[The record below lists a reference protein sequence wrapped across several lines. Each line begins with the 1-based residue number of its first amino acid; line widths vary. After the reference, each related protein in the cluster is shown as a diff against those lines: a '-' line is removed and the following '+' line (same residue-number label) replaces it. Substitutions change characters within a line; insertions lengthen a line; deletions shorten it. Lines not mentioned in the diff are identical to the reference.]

1 MFLKRVKND
10 KPQDD
15 FKGGRKVEE
24 NKTLTIADIADAL
37 GVSKTTVSRAI
48 SGKGRI
54 GNDTRERVL
63 SYIEAHNYT
72 PNVIAKSLAQNKTYN
87 LAVVMPGD
95 YELIDLPFFQNCI
108 MGIQEIASS
117 FDYDMLL
124 TVCNNADVTKLER
137 IVRNRKVDGVILLRS
152 FVDDVQ
158 VKFLQEKQ
166 IPFVVT
172 GSSNYKGVVQVDN
185 DHRAACRELTS
196 ILLMK
201 RMKKIALIGGNEEHV
216 VTQSRLEGFQD
227 AFSDSGLLV
236 DESLIYMNLDNPVLL
251 DGKVDEIIKREVD
264 CIVCMDD
271 AICMEVLYKLRRQG
285 ISVPDQIRIASFY
298 NSSMLETHDPSITSL
313 DFDAKELGM
322 LVCRTLLD
330 MVEGHKVQSK
340 TLLGYEVR
348 LRESTK

>member
-1 MFLKRVKND
+1 MGES
-10 KPQDD
+10 Q
-15 FKGGRKVEE
+15 EE

-54 GNDTRERVL
+54 GSETRERVL
-63 SYIEAHNYT
+63 KYIDAHNYT

-117 FDYDMLL
+117 FDYDILL

-152 FVDDVQ
+152 FMDDVQ
-158 VKFLQEKQ
+158 VEYLQEKN

-216 VTQSRLEGFQD
+216 VTQSRLMGFKD
-227 AFSDSGLLV
+227 AFADSGTAV

-251 DGKVDEIIKREVD
+251 DGKLDDIIKREVD

-271 AICMEVLYKLRRQG
+271 AICMEVLYKLRREG
-285 ISVPDQIRIASFY
+285 ISVPDQIRVASFY

-330 MVEGHKVQSK
+330 MIEGQKVQKK

>member
-1 MFLKRVKND
+1 MGES
-10 KPQDD
+10 Q
-15 FKGGRKVEE
+15 EE
-24 NKTLTIADIADAL
+24 NKTLTVADIADAL

-54 GNDTRERVL
+54 GSETRERVL
-63 SYIEAHNYT
+63 KYIDAHNYT

-152 FVDDVQ
+152 FMDDVQ
-158 VKFLQEKQ
+158 VEYLQEKN

-216 VTQSRLEGFQD
+216 VTQSRLMGFKD
-227 AFSDSGLLV
+227 AFADSGTAV

-251 DGKVDEIIKREVD
+251 DGKLDDIIKREVD

-271 AICMEVLYKLRRQG
+271 AICMEVLYKLRREG
-285 ISVPDQIRIASFY
+285 ISVPDQIRVASFY

-313 DFDAKELGM
+313 DCDAKELGM

-330 MVEGHKVQSK
+330 MIEGQKVQKK

>member
-1 MFLKRVKND
+1 MGES
-10 KPQDD
+10 Q
-15 FKGGRKVEE
+15 EE
-24 NKTLTIADIADAL
+24 NKTLTIADIADTL

-54 GNDTRERVL
+54 GSETRERVL
-63 SYIEAHNYT
+63 KYIDAHNYT

-152 FVDDVQ
+152 FMDDVQ
-158 VKFLQEKQ
+158 VEYLQEKNV
-166 IPFVVT
+166 PFVVT

-216 VTQSRLEGFQD
+216 VTQSRLMGFKD
-227 AFSDSGLLV
+227 AFADSGLAV

-251 DGKVDEIIKREVD
+251 DGKLDDIIKREVD

-271 AICMEVLYKLRRQG
+271 AICMEVLYKLRREG
-285 ISVPDQIRIASFY
+285 ISVPDQIRVASFY

-330 MVEGHKVQSK
+330 MIEGQKVQKK

>member
-1 MFLKRVKND
+1 MGES
-10 KPQDD
+10 Q
-15 FKGGRKVEE
+15 EE
-24 NKTLTIADIADAL
+24 NKTLTIADIADTL

-54 GNDTRERVL
+54 GSETRERVL
-63 SYIEAHNYT
+63 KYIDAHNYT

-117 FDYDMLL
+117 FDYDMLI

-152 FVDDVQ
+152 FMDDVQ
-158 VKFLQEKQ
+158 VEYLQEKN

-216 VTQSRLEGFQD
+216 VTQSRLMGFKD
-227 AFSDSGLLV
+227 AFADSGTAV

-251 DGKVDEIIKREVD
+251 DGKLDDIIKREVD

-271 AICMEVLYKLRRQG
+271 AICMEVLYKLRREG
-285 ISVPDQIRIASFY
+285 ISVPDQIRVASFY

-330 MVEGHKVQSK
+330 MIEGQKVQKK

>member
-1 MFLKRVKND
+1 MGES
-10 KPQDD
+10 Q
-15 FKGGRKVEE
+15 EE

-54 GNDTRERVL
+54 GSETRERVL
-63 SYIEAHNYT
+63 KYIDAHNYT

-137 IVRNRKVDGVILLRS
+137 IVRNRTVDGVILLRS
-152 FVDDVQ
+152 FMDDVQ
-158 VKFLQEKQ
+158 VEYLQEKNV
-166 IPFVVT
+166 PFVIT

-216 VTQSRLEGFQD
+216 VTQSRLMGFKD
-227 AFSDSGLLV
+227 AFADSGTAV

-251 DGKVDEIIKREVD
+251 DGKLDDIIKREVD

-271 AICMEVLYKLRRQG
+271 AICMEVLYKLRREG
-285 ISVPDQIRIASFY
+285 ISVPDQIRVASFY

-330 MVEGHKVQSK
+330 MIEGQKVQKK

>member
-1 MFLKRVKND
+1 MGES
-10 KPQDD
+10 Q
-15 FKGGRKVEE
+15 EE
-24 NKTLTIADIADAL
+24 NKTLTIADIADTL

-54 GNDTRERVL
+54 GSETRERVL
-63 SYIEAHNYT
+63 KYIDAHNYT

-152 FVDDVQ
+152 FMDDVQ
-158 VKFLQEKQ
+158 VEYLQEKN

-216 VTQSRLEGFQD
+216 VTQSRLMGFKD
-227 AFSDSGLLV
+227 AFADSGTAV

-251 DGKVDEIIKREVD
+251 DGKLDDIIKREVD

-271 AICMEVLYKLRRQG
+271 AICMEVLYKLRREG
-285 ISVPDQIRIASFY
+285 ISVPDQIRVASFY

-330 MVEGHKVQSK
+330 MIEGQKVQKK

>member
-1 MFLKRVKND
+1 MRES
-10 KPQDD
+10 Q
-15 FKGGRKVEE
+15 EE
-24 NKTLTIADIADAL
+24 NKTLTIADIADTL

-54 GNDTRERVL
+54 GSETRERVL
-63 SYIEAHNYT
+63 KYIDAHNYT

-152 FVDDVQ
+152 FMDDVQ
-158 VKFLQEKQ
+158 VEYLQEKN

-216 VTQSRLEGFQD
+216 VTQSRLMGFKD
-227 AFSDSGLLV
+227 AFADSGTAV

-251 DGKVDEIIKREVD
+251 DGKLDDIIKREVD

-271 AICMEVLYKLRRQG
+271 AICMEVLYKLRREG
-285 ISVPDQIRIASFY
+285 ISVPDQIRVASFY

-330 MVEGHKVQSK
+330 MIEGQKVQKK

>member
-1 MFLKRVKND
+1 MGES
-10 KPQDD
+10 Q
-15 FKGGRKVEE
+15 EE

-54 GNDTRERVL
+54 GSETRERVL
-63 SYIEAHNYT
+63 KYIDAHNYT

-152 FVDDVQ
+152 FMDDVQ
-158 VKFLQEKQ
+158 VEYLQEKNV
-166 IPFVVT
+166 PFVVT

-216 VTQSRLEGFQD
+216 VTQSRLMGFKD
-227 AFSDSGLLV
+227 AFADSGLAV

-251 DGKVDEIIKREVD
+251 DGKLDDIIKREVD

-271 AICMEVLYKLRRQG
+271 AICMEVLYKLRREG
-285 ISVPDQIRIASFY
+285 ISVPDQIRVASFY

-330 MVEGHKVQSK
+330 MIEGQKVQKK

-348 LRESTK
+348 LCESTK

>member
-1 MFLKRVKND
+1 MGES
-10 KPQDD
+10 Q
-15 FKGGRKVEE
+15 EE

-54 GNDTRERVL
+54 GSETRERVL
-63 SYIEAHNYT
+63 KYIDAHNYT

-152 FVDDVQ
+152 FMDDVQ
-158 VKFLQEKQ
+158 VEYLQEKNV
-166 IPFVVT
+166 PFVIT

-216 VTQSRLEGFQD
+216 VTQSRLMGFKD
-227 AFSDSGLLV
+227 AFADSGTAV

-251 DGKVDEIIKREVD
+251 DGKLDDIIKREVD

-271 AICMEVLYKLRRQG
+271 AICMEVLYKLRREG
-285 ISVPDQIRIASFY
+285 ISVPDQIRVASFY

-330 MVEGHKVQSK
+330 MIEGQKVQKK

-348 LRESTK
+348 LCESTK

>member
-1 MFLKRVKND
+1 MGES
-10 KPQDD
+10 Q
-15 FKGGRKVEE
+15 EE

-54 GNDTRERVL
+54 GSETRERVL
-63 SYIEAHNYT
+63 KYIDAHNYT
-72 PNVIAKSLAQNKTYN
+72 PNVIAKGLAQNKTYN

-152 FVDDVQ
+152 FMDDVQ
-158 VKFLQEKQ
+158 VEYLQEKK

-216 VTQSRLEGFQD
+216 VTQSRLMGFRD
-227 AFSDSGLLV
+227 AFADSGLAV

-251 DGKVDEIIKREVD
+251 DGKLDDIIKREVD

-271 AICMEVLYKLRRQG
+271 AICMEVLYKLRREG
-285 ISVPDQIRIASFY
+285 ISVPDQIRVASFY

-330 MVEGHKVQSK
+330 MIEGQKVQKK

>member
-1 MFLKRVKND
+1 MGES
-10 KPQDD
+10 Q
-15 FKGGRKVEE
+15 EE

-54 GNDTRERVL
+54 GSETRERVL
-63 SYIEAHNYT
+63 KYIDAHNYT

-152 FVDDVQ
+152 FMDDVQ
-158 VKFLQEKQ
+158 VEYLQEKNV
-166 IPFVVT
+166 PFVIT

-216 VTQSRLEGFQD
+216 VTQSRLMGFKD
-227 AFSDSGLLV
+227 AFADSGTAV

-251 DGKVDEIIKREVD
+251 DGKLDDIIKREVD

-271 AICMEVLYKLRRQG
+271 AICMEVLYKLRREG
-285 ISVPDQIRIASFY
+285 ISVPDQIRVASFY

-330 MVEGHKVQSK
+330 MIEGQKVQKK

>member
-1 MFLKRVKND
+1 MGES
-10 KPQDD
+10 Q
-15 FKGGRKVEE
+15 EE

-54 GNDTRERVL
+54 GSETRERVL
-63 SYIEAHNYT
+63 KYIDAHNYT

-95 YELIDLPFFQNCI
+95 YELIYLPFFQNCI

-137 IVRNRKVDGVILLRS
+137 IVRNRKVDGVILLRN
-152 FVDDVQ
+152 FMDDVQ
-158 VKFLQEKQ
+158 VEYLQEKNV
-166 IPFVVT
+166 PFVVT

-216 VTQSRLEGFQD
+216 VTQSRLMGFKD
-227 AFSDSGLLV
+227 AFADSGTAV

-251 DGKVDEIIKREVD
+251 DGKLDDIIKREVD

-271 AICMEVLYKLRRQG
+271 AICMEVLYKLRREG
-285 ISVPDQIRIASFY
+285 ISVPDQIRVASFY

-330 MVEGHKVQSK
+330 MIEGQKVQKK

>member
-1 MFLKRVKND
+1 MGES
-10 KPQDD
+10 Q
-15 FKGGRKVEE
+15 EE
-24 NKTLTIADIADAL
+24 NKTLTIADIADTL

-54 GNDTRERVL
+54 GSETRERVL
-63 SYIEAHNYT
+63 KYIDAHNYT
-72 PNVIAKSLAQNKTYN
+72 PIVIAKSLAQNKTYN

-152 FVDDVQ
+152 FMDDVQ
-158 VKFLQEKQ
+158 VEYLQEKN

-216 VTQSRLEGFQD
+216 VTQSRLMGFKD
-227 AFSDSGLLV
+227 AFADSGTAV

-251 DGKVDEIIKREVD
+251 DGKLDDIIKREVD

-271 AICMEVLYKLRRQG
+271 AICMEVLYKLRREG
-285 ISVPDQIRIASFY
+285 ISVPDQIRVASFY

-330 MVEGHKVQSK
+330 MIEGQKVQKK

>member
-1 MFLKRVKND
+1 MGER
-10 KPQDD
+10 Q
-15 FKGGRKVEE
+15 EE

-54 GNDTRERVL
+54 GSETRERVL
-63 SYIEAHNYT
+63 KYIDAHNYT

-152 FVDDVQ
+152 FMDDVQ
-158 VKFLQEKQ
+158 VEYLQEKNV
-166 IPFVVT
+166 PFVIT

-216 VTQSRLEGFQD
+216 VTQSRLMGFKD
-227 AFSDSGLLV
+227 AFADSGTAV

-251 DGKVDEIIKREVD
+251 DGKLDDIIKREVD

-271 AICMEVLYKLRRQG
+271 AICMEVLYKLRREG
-285 ISVPDQIRIASFY
+285 ISVPDQIRVASFY

-330 MVEGHKVQSK
+330 MIEGQKVQKK

-348 LRESTK
+348 LCESTK

>member
-1 MFLKRVKND
+1 MGES
-10 KPQDD
+10 Q
-15 FKGGRKVEE
+15 EE
-24 NKTLTIADIADAL
+24 NKTLTIADIADTL

-48 SGKGRI
+48 SGKGRT
-54 GNDTRERVL
+54 GSETRERVL
-63 SYIEAHNYT
+63 KYIDAHNYT

-152 FVDDVQ
+152 FMDDVQ
-158 VKFLQEKQ
+158 VEYLQEKNV
-166 IPFVVT
+166 PFVIT

-216 VTQSRLEGFQD
+216 VTQSRLMGFKD
-227 AFSDSGLLV
+227 AFADSGTAV

-251 DGKVDEIIKREVD
+251 DGKLDDIIKREVD

-271 AICMEVLYKLRRQG
+271 AICMEVLYKLRREG
-285 ISVPDQIRIASFY
+285 ISVPDQIRVASFY

-330 MVEGHKVQSK
+330 MIEGQKVQKK
-340 TLLGYEVR
+340 TLLGYEVC

>member
-1 MFLKRVKND
+1 MGES
-10 KPQDD
+10 Q
-15 FKGGRKVEE
+15 EE

-54 GNDTRERVL
+54 GSETRERVL
-63 SYIEAHNYT
+63 KYIDAHNYT

-152 FVDDVQ
+152 FMDDVQ
-158 VKFLQEKQ
+158 VEYLQEKNV
-166 IPFVVT
+166 PFVVT
-172 GSSNYKGVVQVDN
+172 GSSNNKGVVQVDN

-216 VTQSRLEGFQD
+216 VTQSRLMGFKD
-227 AFSDSGLLV
+227 AFADSGTAV

-251 DGKVDEIIKREVD
+251 DGKLDDIIKREVD

-271 AICMEVLYKLRRQG
+271 AICMEVLYKLRREG
-285 ISVPDQIRIASFY
+285 ISVPDQIRVASFY
-298 NSSMLETHDPSITSL
+298 NSPMLETHDPSITSL

-330 MVEGHKVQSK
+330 MIEGQKVQKK

>member
-1 MFLKRVKND
+1 MGES
-10 KPQDD
+10 Q
-15 FKGGRKVEE
+15 EE
-24 NKTLTIADIADAL
+24 NKTLTIADIADTL

-54 GNDTRERVL
+54 GSETRERVL
-63 SYIEAHNYT
+63 KYIDVHNYT

-152 FVDDVQ
+152 FMDDVQ
-158 VKFLQEKQ
+158 VEYLQEKN

-216 VTQSRLEGFQD
+216 VTQSRLMGFKD
-227 AFSDSGLLV
+227 AFADSGTAV

-251 DGKVDEIIKREVD
+251 DGKLDDIIKREVD

-271 AICMEVLYKLRRQG
+271 AICMEVLYKLRREG
-285 ISVPDQIRIASFY
+285 ISVPDQIRVASFY

-330 MVEGHKVQSK
+330 MIEGQKVQKK
-340 TLLGYEVR
+340 TLLGYEVC

>member
-1 MFLKRVKND
+1 MGES
-10 KPQDD
+10 Q
-15 FKGGRKVEE
+15 EE

-54 GNDTRERVL
+54 GSETRERVL
-63 SYIEAHNYT
+63 KYIDAHNYT

-152 FVDDVQ
+152 FMDDVQ
-158 VKFLQEKQ
+158 VEYLQEKNV
-166 IPFVVT
+166 PFVVT

-216 VTQSRLEGFQD
+216 VTQSRLMGFKD
-227 AFSDSGLLV
+227 AFADSGTAV

-251 DGKVDEIIKREVD
+251 DGKLDDIIKREVD
-264 CIVCMDD
+264 CIICMDD
-271 AICMEVLYKLRRQG
+271 AICMEVLYKLRREG
-285 ISVPDQIRIASFY
+285 ISVPDQIRVASFY

-330 MVEGHKVQSK
+330 MIEGQKVQKK

>member
-1 MFLKRVKND
+1 MGES
-10 KPQDD
+10 Q
-15 FKGGRKVEE
+15 EE
-24 NKTLTIADIADAL
+24 NKTLTIADIADTL

-54 GNDTRERVL
+54 GSETRERVL
-63 SYIEAHNYT
+63 KYIDAHNYT

-152 FVDDVQ
+152 FMDDVQ
-158 VKFLQEKQ
+158 VEYLQEKN

-216 VTQSRLEGFQD
+216 VTQSRLMGFKD
-227 AFSDSGLLV
+227 AFADSGTAV

-251 DGKVDEIIKREVD
+251 DGKLDDIIKREVD

-271 AICMEVLYKLRRQG
+271 AICMEVLYKLRREG
-285 ISVPDQIRIASFY
+285 ISVPDQIRVASFY

-330 MVEGHKVQSK
+330 MIEGQKVQKK

-348 LRESTK
+348 LCESTK

>member
-1 MFLKRVKND
+1 MGES
-10 KPQDD
+10 Q
-15 FKGGRKVEE
+15 EE

-54 GNDTRERVL
+54 GSETRERVL
-63 SYIEAHNYT
+63 KYIDAHNYT

-152 FVDDVQ
+152 FMDDVQ
-158 VKFLQEKQ
+158 VEYLQEKN

-216 VTQSRLEGFQD
+216 VTQSRLMGFKD
-227 AFSDSGLLV
+227 AFADSGTAV

-251 DGKVDEIIKREVD
+251 DGKLDDIIKREVD

-271 AICMEVLYKLRRQG
+271 AICMEVLYKLRREG
-285 ISVPDQIRIASFY
+285 ISVPDQIRVASFY

-330 MVEGHKVQSK
+330 MIEGQKVQKK

>member
-1 MFLKRVKND
+1 MGES
-10 KPQDD
+10 Q
-15 FKGGRKVEE
+15 EE

-54 GNDTRERVL
+54 GSEARERVL
-63 SYIEAHNYT
+63 KYIDAHNYT

-152 FVDDVQ
+152 FMDDVQ
-158 VKFLQEKQ
+158 VEYLQEKNV
-166 IPFVVT
+166 PFVVT

-216 VTQSRLEGFQD
+216 VTQSRLMGFKD
-227 AFSDSGLLV
+227 AFADSGTAV

-251 DGKVDEIIKREVD
+251 DGKLDDIIKREVD

-271 AICMEVLYKLRRQG
+271 AICMEVLYKLRREG
-285 ISVPDQIRIASFY
+285 ISVPDQIRVASFY

-330 MVEGHKVQSK
+330 MIEGQKVQKK

>member
-1 MFLKRVKND
+1 MGES
-10 KPQDD
+10 Q
-15 FKGGRKVEE
+15 EE

-54 GNDTRERVL
+54 GSETRERVL
-63 SYIEAHNYT
+63 KYIDAHNYT

-152 FVDDVQ
+152 FMDDVQ
-158 VKFLQEKQ
+158 VEYLQEKNV
-166 IPFVVT
+166 PFVVT

-216 VTQSRLEGFQD
+216 VTQSRLMGFKD
-227 AFSDSGLLV
+227 AFADSGLAV

-251 DGKVDEIIKREVD
+251 DGKLDDIIKREVD

-271 AICMEVLYKLRRQG
+271 AICMEVLYKLRREG
-285 ISVPDQIRIASFY
+285 ISVPDQIRVASFY

-330 MVEGHKVQSK
+330 MIEGQKVQKK

-348 LRESTK
+348 LSESTK

>member
-1 MFLKRVKND
+1 MGES
-10 KPQDD
+10 Q
-15 FKGGRKVEE
+15 EE
-24 NKTLTIADIADAL
+24 NKTLTIADIADTL

-54 GNDTRERVL
+54 GSETRERVL
-63 SYIEAHNYT
+63 KYIDAHNYT

-152 FVDDVQ
+152 FMDDVQ
-158 VKFLQEKQ
+158 VEYLQEKN

-216 VTQSRLEGFQD
+216 VTQSRLMGFKD
-227 AFSDSGLLV
+227 AFADSGTAV

-251 DGKVDEIIKREVD
+251 DGKLDDIIKREVD

-271 AICMEVLYKLRRQG
+271 AICMEVLYKLRREG
-285 ISVPDQIRIASFY
+285 ISVPDQIRVASFY

-330 MVEGHKVQSK
+330 MIEGQQVQKK

>member
-1 MFLKRVKND
+1 MGES
-10 KPQDD
+10 Q
-15 FKGGRKVEE
+15 EE

-54 GNDTRERVL
+54 GSETRERVL
-63 SYIEAHNYT
+63 KYIDAHNYT

-152 FVDDVQ
+152 FMDDVQ
-158 VKFLQEKQ
+158 VEYLQEKN

-185 DHRAACRELTS
+185 DHSAACRELTS

-216 VTQSRLEGFQD
+216 VTQSRLMGFKD
-227 AFSDSGLLV
+227 AFADSGTAV

-251 DGKVDEIIKREVD
+251 DGKLDDIIKREVD

-271 AICMEVLYKLRRQG
+271 AICMEVLYKLRREG
-285 ISVPDQIRIASFY
+285 ISVPDQIRVASFY

-330 MVEGHKVQSK
+330 MIDGQKVQKK

>member
-1 MFLKRVKND
+1 MGES
-10 KPQDD
+10 Q
-15 FKGGRKVEE
+15 EE

-54 GNDTRERVL
+54 GSETRERVL
-63 SYIEAHNYT
+63 KYIDAHNYT

-152 FVDDVQ
+152 FMDDVQ
-158 VKFLQEKQ
+158 VEYLQEKNV
-166 IPFVVT
+166 PFVVT

-216 VTQSRLEGFQD
+216 VTQSRLMGFKD
-227 AFSDSGLLV
+227 AFA
-236 DESLIYMNLDNPVLL
+236 
-251 DGKVDEIIKREVD
+251 EIGRAHV
-264 CIVCMDD
+264 
-271 AICMEVLYKLRRQG
+271 
-285 ISVPDQIRIASFY
+285 
-298 NSSMLETHDPSITSL
+298 
-313 DFDAKELGM
+313 
-322 LVCRTLLD
+322 
-330 MVEGHKVQSK
+330 
-340 TLLGYEVR
+340 
-348 LRESTK
+348 

>member
-1 MFLKRVKND
+1 MGES
-10 KPQDD
+10 Q
-15 FKGGRKVEE
+15 EE

-54 GNDTRERVL
+54 GSETRERVL
-63 SYIEAHNYT
+63 KYIDAHNYT

-152 FVDDVQ
+152 FMDDVQ
-158 VKFLQEKQ
+158 VEYLQEKN

-216 VTQSRLEGFQD
+216 VTQSRLMGFKD
-227 AFSDSGLLV
+227 AFADSGTAV

-251 DGKVDEIIKREVD
+251 DGKLDDIIKREVD

-271 AICMEVLYKLRRQG
+271 AICMEVLYKLHREG
-285 ISVPDQIRIASFY
+285 ISVPDQIRVASFY

-330 MVEGHKVQSK
+330 MIEGQKVQKK

>member
-1 MFLKRVKND
+1 MGES
-10 KPQDD
+10 Q
-15 FKGGRKVEE
+15 EE
-24 NKTLTIADIADAL
+24 NKTLTIADIADTL

-54 GNDTRERVL
+54 GSETRERVL
-63 SYIEAHNYT
+63 KYIDAHNYT

-152 FVDDVQ
+152 FMDDVQ
-158 VKFLQEKQ
+158 VEYLQEKN

-216 VTQSRLEGFQD
+216 VTQSRLMGFKD
-227 AFSDSGLLV
+227 AFADSGTAV

-251 DGKVDEIIKREVD
+251 DGKLDDIIKREVD

-271 AICMEVLYKLRRQG
+271 AICMEVLYKLRREG
-285 ISVPDQIRIASFY
+285 ISVPDQICVASFY

-330 MVEGHKVQSK
+330 MIEGQKVQKK

>member
-1 MFLKRVKND
+1 MGES
-10 KPQDD
+10 Q
-15 FKGGRKVEE
+15 EE

-54 GNDTRERVL
+54 GSETRERVL
-63 SYIEAHNYT
+63 KYIDAHNYT

-152 FVDDVQ
+152 FMDDVQ
-158 VKFLQEKQ
+158 VEYLQEKNV
-166 IPFVVT
+166 PFVVT

-216 VTQSRLEGFQD
+216 VTQSRLMGFKD
-227 AFSDSGLLV
+227 AFADSGLAV

-251 DGKVDEIIKREVD
+251 DGKLDDIIKREVD

-271 AICMEVLYKLRRQG
+271 AICMEVLYKLRREG
-285 ISVPDQIRIASFY
+285 ISVPDQIRVASFY

-330 MVEGHKVQSK
+330 MIEGQKVQKK

>member
-1 MFLKRVKND
+1 MGES
-10 KPQDD
+10 Q
-15 FKGGRKVEE
+15 EE
-24 NKTLTIADIADAL
+24 NKTLTIADIADTL

-54 GNDTRERVL
+54 GSETRERVL
-63 SYIEAHNYT
+63 KYIDAHNYT

-95 YELIDLPFFQNCI
+95 YELIDLPFFRNCI

-152 FVDDVQ
+152 FMDDVQ
-158 VKFLQEKQ
+158 VEYLQEKN

-216 VTQSRLEGFQD
+216 VTQSRLMGFKD
-227 AFSDSGLLV
+227 AFADSGTAV

-251 DGKVDEIIKREVD
+251 DGKLDDIIKREVD

-271 AICMEVLYKLRRQG
+271 AICMEVLYKLRREG
-285 ISVPDQIRIASFY
+285 ISVPDQIRVASFY

-330 MVEGHKVQSK
+330 MIEGQKVQKK

>member
-1 MFLKRVKND
+1 MGES
-10 KPQDD
+10 Q
-15 FKGGRKVEE
+15 EE

-54 GNDTRERVL
+54 GSETRERVL
-63 SYIEAHNYT
+63 KYIDAHNYT

-152 FVDDVQ
+152 FMDDVQ
-158 VKFLQEKQ
+158 VEYLQEKN

-216 VTQSRLEGFQD
+216 VTQSRLMGFKD
-227 AFSDSGLLV
+227 AFADSGTAV

-251 DGKVDEIIKREVD
+251 DGKLDDIIKREVD

-271 AICMEVLYKLRRQG
+271 AICMEVLYKLRREG
-285 ISVPDQIRIASFY
+285 ISVPDQIRVASFY

-330 MVEGHKVQSK
+330 MIEGQKGTEK
-340 TLLGYEVR
+340 DTAR
-348 LRESTK
+348 LRSASA

>member
-1 MFLKRVKND
+1 MGES
-10 KPQDD
+10 Q
-15 FKGGRKVEE
+15 EE
-24 NKTLTIADIADAL
+24 NKTLTIADIADTL

-54 GNDTRERVL
+54 GSETRERVL
-63 SYIEAHNYT
+63 KYIDAHNYT

-152 FVDDVQ
+152 FMDDVQ
-158 VKFLQEKQ
+158 VEYLQEKN

-185 DHRAACRELTS
+185 DHRAACRELTL

-216 VTQSRLEGFQD
+216 VTQSRLMGFKD
-227 AFSDSGLLV
+227 AFADSGTAV

-251 DGKVDEIIKREVD
+251 DGKLDDIIKREVD

-271 AICMEVLYKLRRQG
+271 AICMEVLYKLRREG
-285 ISVPDQIRIASFY
+285 ISVPDQIRVASFY

-330 MVEGHKVQSK
+330 MIEGQKVQKK

>member
-1 MFLKRVKND
+1 MGES
-10 KPQDD
+10 Q
-15 FKGGRKVEE
+15 EE
-24 NKTLTIADIADAL
+24 NKTLTIADIADTL

-54 GNDTRERVL
+54 GSETRERVL
-63 SYIEAHNYT
+63 KYIDAHNYT

-152 FVDDVQ
+152 FMDDVQ
-158 VKFLQEKQ
+158 VEYLQEKNV
-166 IPFVVT
+166 PFVIT

-216 VTQSRLEGFQD
+216 VTQSRLMGFKD
-227 AFSDSGLLV
+227 AFADSGTAV

-251 DGKVDEIIKREVD
+251 DGKLDDIIKREVD

-271 AICMEVLYKLRRQG
+271 AICMEVLYKLRREG
-285 ISVPDQIRIASFY
+285 ISVPDQIRVASFY

-330 MVEGHKVQSK
+330 MIEGQKVQKK

>member
-1 MFLKRVKND
+1 MGES
-10 KPQDD
+10 Q
-15 FKGGRKVEE
+15 EE

-54 GNDTRERVL
+54 GSETRERVL
-63 SYIEAHNYT
+63 KYIDAHNYT
-72 PNVIAKSLAQNKTYN
+72 QNVIAKSLAQNKTYN

-152 FVDDVQ
+152 FMDDVQ
-158 VKFLQEKQ
+158 VEYLQEKNV
-166 IPFVVT
+166 PFVVT

-216 VTQSRLEGFQD
+216 VTQSRLMGFKD
-227 AFSDSGLLV
+227 AFADSGTAV

-251 DGKVDEIIKREVD
+251 DGKLDDIIKREVD

-271 AICMEVLYKLRRQG
+271 AICMEVLYKLRREG
-285 ISVPDQIRIASFY
+285 ISVPDQIRVASFY

-330 MVEGHKVQSK
+330 MIEGQKVQKK

>member
-1 MFLKRVKND
+1 VGES
-10 KPQDD
+10 Q
-15 FKGGRKVEE
+15 EE

-54 GNDTRERVL
+54 GSETRERVL
-63 SYIEAHNYT
+63 KYIDAHNYT

-152 FVDDVQ
+152 FMDDVQ
-158 VKFLQEKQ
+158 VEYLQEKNV
-166 IPFVVT
+166 PFVIT

-216 VTQSRLEGFQD
+216 VTQSRLMGFKD
-227 AFSDSGLLV
+227 AFADSGTAV

-251 DGKVDEIIKREVD
+251 DGKLDDIIKREVD

-271 AICMEVLYKLRRQG
+271 AICMEVLYKLRREG
-285 ISVPDQIRIASFY
+285 ISVPDQIRVASFY

-330 MVEGHKVQSK
+330 MIEGQKVQKK

>member
-1 MFLKRVKND
+1 MGES
-10 KPQDD
+10 Q
-15 FKGGRKVEE
+15 EE

-54 GNDTRERVL
+54 GSETRERVL
-63 SYIEAHNYT
+63 KYIDAHNYT
-72 PNVIAKSLAQNKTYN
+72 PNVIAKSLAQDKTYN

-152 FVDDVQ
+152 FMDDVQ
-158 VKFLQEKQ
+158 VEYLQEKN

-216 VTQSRLEGFQD
+216 VTQSRLMGFKD
-227 AFSDSGLLV
+227 AFADSGTAV

-251 DGKVDEIIKREVD
+251 DGKLDDIIKREVD

-271 AICMEVLYKLRRQG
+271 AICMEVLYKLRREG
-285 ISVPDQIRIASFY
+285 ISVPDQIRVASFY

-330 MVEGHKVQSK
+330 MIEGQKVQKK

>member
-1 MFLKRVKND
+1 MGES
-10 KPQDD
+10 Q
-15 FKGGRKVEE
+15 EE

-54 GNDTRERVL
+54 GSETRERVL
-63 SYIEAHNYT
+63 KYIDAHNYT

-137 IVRNRKVDGVILLRS
+137 IVHNRKVDGVILLRS
-152 FVDDVQ
+152 FMNDVQ
-158 VKFLQEKQ
+158 VEYLQEKN

-216 VTQSRLEGFQD
+216 VTQSRLMGFKD
-227 AFSDSGLLV
+227 AFADSGTAV

-251 DGKVDEIIKREVD
+251 DGKLDDIIKREVD

-271 AICMEVLYKLRRQG
+271 AICMEVLYKLRREG
-285 ISVPDQIRIASFY
+285 ISVPDQIRVASFY

-330 MVEGHKVQSK
+330 MIEGQKVQKK

>member
-1 MFLKRVKND
+1 MKPESGVLK
-10 KPQDD
+10 
-15 FKGGRKVEE
+15 
-24 NKTLTIADIADAL
+24 
-37 GVSKTTVSRAI
+37 
-48 SGKGRI
+48 
-54 GNDTRERVL
+54 
-63 SYIEAHNYT
+63 YIDAHNYT

-152 FVDDVQ
+152 FMDDVQ
-158 VKFLQEKQ
+158 VEYLQEKN

-216 VTQSRLEGFQD
+216 VTQSRLMGFKD
-227 AFSDSGLLV
+227 AFADSGTAV

-251 DGKVDEIIKREVD
+251 DGKLDDIIKREVD

-271 AICMEVLYKLRRQG
+271 AICMEVLYKLRREG
-285 ISVPDQIRIASFY
+285 ISVPDQIRVASFY

-330 MVEGHKVQSK
+330 MIEGQKVQKK

>member
-1 MFLKRVKND
+1 MGES
-10 KPQDD
+10 Q
-15 FKGGRKVEE
+15 EE
-24 NKTLTIADIADAL
+24 NKTLTIADIADTL

-54 GNDTRERVL
+54 GSETRERVL
-63 SYIEAHNYT
+63 KYIDAHNYT

-152 FVDDVQ
+152 FMDDVQ
-158 VKFLQEKQ
+158 VEYLQEKNV
-166 IPFVVT
+166 PFVVT

-216 VTQSRLEGFQD
+216 VTQSRLMGFKD
-227 AFSDSGLLV
+227 AFADSGTAV

-251 DGKVDEIIKREVD
+251 DGKLDDIIKREVD

-271 AICMEVLYKLRRQG
+271 AICMEVLYKLRREG
-285 ISVPDQIRIASFY
+285 ISVPDQIRVASFY

-330 MVEGHKVQSK
+330 MIEGQKVQKK

>member
-1 MFLKRVKND
+1 MGES
-10 KPQDD
+10 Q
-15 FKGGRKVEE
+15 EE

-54 GNDTRERVL
+54 GSETRERVL
-63 SYIEAHNYT
+63 KYIDAHNYT

-137 IVRNRKVDGVILLRS
+137 IVHNRKVDGVILLRS
-152 FVDDVQ
+152 FMNDVQ
-158 VKFLQEKQ
+158 VEYLQKKNT
-166 IPFVVT
+166 PFVVT

-216 VTQSRLEGFQD
+216 VTQSRLMGFKD
-227 AFSDSGLLV
+227 AFADSGTAV

-251 DGKVDEIIKREVD
+251 DGKLDDIIKREVD

-271 AICMEVLYKLRRQG
+271 AICMEVLYKLRREG
-285 ISVPDQIRIASFY
+285 ISVPDQIRVASFY

-330 MVEGHKVQSK
+330 MIEGQKVQKK